1 MKDLKY
7 FDAHRQAT
15 WLELFFDLIFTVT
28 LGEITHL
35 LSHTEDGHLP
45 PAQFWRFVLV
55 FIPVWWIWASHTL
68 YANRF
73 DSDSRPQRLA
83 TLAIMFLV
91 LLSSGLIGK
100 RFDDSYPL
108 VVLCYFGAR
117 FILSM
122 MYLHSGYQR
131 HHNTPVAARL
141 ANVFVVGAAISLA
154 SVLFD
159 PPLRYAV
166 FYLGILAD
174 LLGLYSVGRSL
185 ATIPVHTDH
194 LIERVGSLTL
204 ILLGESVYSLSAG
217 LQNHEWD
224 PGSLAAAATGFVM
237 VACIWWIY
245 FDSFYLLNEQKLTTG
260 HTILYSQLFLFL
272 GLSILANLIRHAIL
286 QDMHPLDFRV
296 LAAIGTTMF
305 FLGKQYGYFMERR
318 ELRSYLVQNTLIV
331 ALLTAVAL
339 TLPTTRFM
347 LGGMSVAMVC
357 YVFLNYRYR

>member
-1 MKDLKY
+1 MQDLKY
-7 FDAHRQAT
+7 FVPHRRAT

-35 LSHTEDGHLP
+35 LSHTEDGHLE
-45 PAQFWRFVLV
+45 PAQFWKFVLV
-55 FIPVWWIWASHTL
+55 FVPVWWIWASYTL

-91 LLSSGLIGK
+91 LLSSGLIGEH
-100 RFDDSYPL
+100 FDHSYPL

-141 ANVFVVGAAISLA
+141 ANVFVIGAAISLA

-159 PPLRYAV
+159 APLRYAV
-166 FYLGILAD
+166 FYLGIVAD

-185 ATIPVHTDH
+185 ASIPVHTDH
-194 LIERVGSLTL
+194 LIERVGLMTL
-204 ILLGESVYSLSAG
+204 ILLGESVFSLSAG
-217 LQNHEWD
+217 LQDIVWD
-224 PGSLAAAATGFVM
+224 PGSLAAATTGFVL
-237 VACIWWIY
+237 VASIWWIY
-245 FDSFYLLNEQKLTTG
+245 FDSFYLLAEQKLTTG

-286 QDMHPLDFRV
+286 DDMHAADFRV
-296 LAAIGTTMF
+296 LSAIGTTMF

-331 ALLTAVAL
+331 ALLTAITL
-339 TLPTTRFM
+339 TLPTTRFI
-347 LGGMSVAMVC
+347 LGGLSVTMIC